1 MAGVVIDEM
10 KGAYPDLVEHA
21 AYIRKVVESEE
32 ERFIDTLDAGLKI
45 LQEEV
50 AALKETGASIIP
62 GEIVFRLYDTFGFPT
77 DLTADI
83 VRKDGLTLD
92 MEGFEKA
99 MAAQREKARE
109 SWKGSGQEAISEV
122 YHRLSVEGIADGV
135 CRVRIHGSG
144 RRIRR

>member
-1 MAGVVIDEM
+1 MRSSF
-10 KGAYPDLVEHA
+10 K
-21 AYIRKVVESEE
+21 
-32 ERFIDTLDAGLKI
+32 
-45 LQEEV
+45 
-50 AALKETGASIIP
+50 
-62 GEIVFRLYDTFGFPT
+62 LYDTFGFPT

-122 YHRLSVEGIADGV
+122 YHRLSVEGIATEFVGYGDAGH
-135 CRVRIHGSG
+135 R
-144 RRIRR
+144 